1 MAPRMP
7 KRGAFL
13 FWKKMYLIICYEFI
27 TIVDMFFKEVLDMKK
42 NLITL
47 LLATTFVLAGCSTG
61 ETTTPGSDPEPI
73 ESDQKSDVQVLDE
86 SVAGDTETSDADNSL
101 LADTDSEDEEATFDT
116 TDYTEQIQSEI
127 ADIASSSESLN
138 DEFLSVSELFD
149 KYQEMRQNAG
159 DGTQAAMNEMVQWE
173 TCVWKTEAESLLSRI
188 EATGSDDYDGAKS
201 VYDEWESNVDAMA
214 KKLSEGYKDGSIYG
228 MICEEEKA
236 FRYQKMS
243 YGMAEQL
250 AAITDEADF
259 TMPMIYAEGIYGD
272 YTFTSDYMVITDG
285 METGSYEVSFSI
297 EGVGEFS
304 GYGYVSDY
312 ESTIDFELEDGTKGT
327 IEYSYYGAE
336 LTITESTDNGLEDSY
351 SFYSAY

>member
-1 MAPRMP
+1 
-7 KRGAFL
+7 
-13 FWKKMYLIICYEFI
+13 
-27 TIVDMFFKEVLDMKK
+27 MKK

-61 ETTTPGSDPEPI
+61 ETTTPGSDPAPI
-73 ESDQKSDVQVLDE
+73 ESDQDSDVQVIDE
-86 SVAGDTETSDADNSL
+86 SVEGDTETSDSDDSL
-101 LADTDSEDEEATFDT
+101 VADTDSENEEGSFDS
-116 TDYTEQIQSEI
+116 TDYTDQIQSEI
-127 ADIASSSESLN
+127 ADIAASSESLN
-138 DEFLSVSELFD
+138 DELLSVSELFD
-149 KYQEMRQNAG
+149 KYQEMRQDAG

-188 EATGSDDYDGAKS
+188 EETGSDDYEGTKS

-214 KKLSEGYKDGSIYG
+214 EKLSESYKDGSIYG

-243 YGMAEQL
+243 YGLATQL
-250 AAITDEADF
+250 ADLTGEAGF
-259 TMPMIYAEGIYGD
+259 STPMIYAEGIYGD
-272 YTFTSDYMVITDG
+272 YTLKSDYMVIADG

-327 IEYSYYGAE
+327 IEYSYSGAE
-336 LTITESTDNGLEDSY
+336 LTVTEAGDNELGSSY
-351 SFYSAY
+351 TFNYAY

>member
-1 MAPRMP
+1 
-7 KRGAFL
+7 
-13 FWKKMYLIICYEFI
+13 
-27 TIVDMFFKEVLDMKK
+27 MKK

-47 LLATTFVLAGCSTG
+47 LLATTFVLGGCSTG

-73 ESDQKSDVQVLDE
+73 ESDQDSDVQVIDE
-86 SVAGDTETSDADNSL
+86 SVEGDTETSDSDDSL
-101 LADTDSEDEEATFDT
+101 VADTDSENVDESSDT
-116 TDYTEQIQSEI
+116 TDYTNQIQTEI
-127 ADIASSSESLN
+127 AEIVSTSTSLN
-138 DEFLSVSELFD
+138 DELLSVCELFD
-149 KYQEMRQNAG
+149 KYQEMRINAD

-173 TCVWKTEAESLLSRI
+173 TLVWKTEAESLLSRI
-188 EATGSDDYDGAKS
+188 EETGSDDYEGTKN

-214 KKLSEGYKDGSIYG
+214 EKLSESYKDGSIYG

-243 YGMAEQL
+243 YGLAEQL

-259 TMPMIYAEGIYGD
+259 TMPLIYADGIYGD
-272 YTFTSDYMVITDG
+272 YTFTSDYMAIIDG
-285 METGSYEVSFSI
+285 METGSYEVSFNI

-336 LTITESTDNGLEDSY
+336 LTITEATDNGLEDSY